1 MIISIEPISQPY
13 SGEYEERIYDIESC
27 WNSPEWTWIRF
38 VEDTSIWCGEFRGK
52 YIGAT
57 FSEMK
62 GIIIVVTSDYIFLID
77 ITTKEI
83 IDSERNFEYCDV
95 TCTPLGDVLFSS
107 GYGLEILR
115 DRTISSVETII
126 LPINTDSLR
135 FVEYKDNILEM
146 NCYEF
151 CNWSNNVTLF
161 LDCETMIVTKS

>member
-1 MIISIEPISQPY
+1 MH
-13 SGEYEERIYDIESC
+13 
-27 WNSPEWTWIRF
+27 
-38 VEDTSIWCGEFRGK
+38 
-52 YIGAT
+52 
-57 FSEMK
+57 
-62 GIIIVVTSDYIFLID
+62 
-77 ITTKEI
+77 
-83 IDSERNFEYCDV
+83 
-95 TCTPLGDVLFSS
+95 VLFSS

>member
-1 MIISIEPISQPY
+1 MEPVSQPY

-62 GIIIVVTSDYIFLID
+62 GIIIVVTSDYIFIID

-95 TCTPLGDVLFSS
+95 TCTPL
-107 GYGLEILR
+107 
-115 DRTISSVETII
+115 
-126 LPINTDSLR
+126 
-135 FVEYKDNILEM
+135 
-146 NCYEF
+146 
-151 CNWSNNVTLF
+151 
-161 LDCETMIVTKS
+161 